1 MTTGLPLTKSVHNPL
16 AKSNL
21 VPLVLRTGVS
31 ATEAIIQ
38 IKIFGSGTTLVFSN
52 EEIDDIKNS

>member
-1 MTTGLPLTKSVHNPL
+1 MTTGLPLMKSVVDPL

-31 ATEAIIQ
+31 ATEATIQ
-38 IKIFGSGTTLVFSN
+38 IRIFGSGTALVFSN
-52 EEIDDIKNS
+52 EEIDDIKK

>member
-1 MTTGLPLTKSVHNPL
+1 MTTGLPLMKSVLNPL

-31 ATEAIIQ
+31 ATEATIQ
-38 IKIFGSGTTLVFSN
+38 IKIFGSGTALVFSN
-52 EEIDDIKNS
+52 EEIDDIKK

>member
-1 MTTGLPLTKSVHNPL
+1 MTTGLPLMKSILNPL

-31 ATEAIIQ
+31 ATEATIQ
-38 IKIFGSGTTLVFSN
+38 IKIFGSGTALVFSN
-52 EEIDDIKNS
+52 EEIDDIKK

>member
-1 MTTGLPLTKSVHNPL
+1 MTTGLPLMKSVHNPL

-38 IKIFGSGTTLVFSN
+38 IKIFGSGTTLVFPN
-52 EEIDDIKNS
+52 EEIDDIKK